1 MPRIIDAAKRDR
13 NAISIYGCPEVD
25 ALALNEGRPLREPGG
40 LALAYTTQ
48 RLAARRRGIGWE
60 LTFEQWLRLWRAS
73 GRLADRG
80 VGAGRYCMARDGDR
94 GPYSVSNVSIQLST
108 VNSRD
113 GLRQRTQLPNVV
125 AQLRTGTGR
134 GWTFRRGSY
143 QVMVAHR
150 YVGSFKTREEAETAY
165 RAAASRLMA
174 EAE

>member
-80 VGAGRYCMARDGDR
+80 SVPAAIAWRVTAIGGPTACRTCRFSCPRSIRGTDLGSAHSCPMSWLSCARVLGADGRFGVALIRLWWLIGMSGLLRHVKR
-94 GPYSVSNVSIQLST
+94 
-108 VNSRD
+108 
-113 GLRQRTQLPNVV
+113 LRQRIGLPLPV
-125 AQLRTGTGR
+125 
-134 GWTFRRGSY
+134 
-143 QVMVAHR
+143 
-150 YVGSFKTREEAETAY
+150 
-165 RAAASRLMA
+165 
-174 EAE
+174 

>member
-80 VGAGRYCMARDGDR
+80 VGAGRYCMALICSCTSLG
-94 GPYSVSNVSIQLST
+94 SMFVSSNCFLS
-108 VNSRD
+108 
-113 GLRQRTQLPNVV
+113 GC
-125 AQLRTGTGR
+125 
-134 GWTFRRGSY
+134 W
-143 QVMVAHR
+143 
-150 YVGSFKTREEAETAY
+150 
-165 RAAASRLMA
+165 RL
-174 EAE
+174 